1 MTINDRDQVKDVTQ
15 LHFFETT
22 RPVRGEENFDAY
34 LALDF
39 IAQVAQVPEVVDQ
52 CPNPVPHPFTVMSG
66 LTALKIDKRKPLAS
80 RHLLI
85 WRAYQFFG
93 HATLLPNPVFW
104 EARGSEFSDKPLISL
119 VGAAGFEPQPTS

>member
-1 MTINDRDQVKDVTQ
+1 
-15 LHFFETT
+15 
-22 RPVRGEENFDAY
+22 
-34 LALDF
+34 
-39 IAQVAQVPEVVDQ
+39 
-52 CPNPVPHPFTVMSG
+52 MSG

-119 VGAAGFEPQPTS
+119 VGAAAATWSTQNSRATITIRNIPSPPRPA